1 MVRVIALAAVLLTG
15 CTVGNSP
22 RMKFAGSSTSSKSV
36 DELAGCFASKMSGHR
51 GYNLEV
57 TPLPKGK
64 RLVTTLSVSGMRFV
78 QQMVDIEDQG
88 PSRLVRDQRLLADVP
103 ADNPV
108 QEDLV
113 GCL

>member
-1 MVRVIALAAVLLTG
+1 MG
-15 CTVGNSP
+15 
-22 RMKFAGSSTSSKSV
+22 
-36 DELAGCFASKMSGHR
+36 GHR

-57 TPLPKGK
+57 TPLPTGK

-88 PSRLVRDQRLLADVP
+88 PSRLVKDQRLLADVP
-103 ADNPV
+103 ENSPV
-108 QEDLV
+108 QGDLA